1 MKILIIIPKYEK
13 EVHSLVL
20 ELANYFGI
28 WNVQY
33 RVSDKYGKYV
43 ILVNGSVFAKA
54 RSLEGL
60 RARFWR
66 NWRLLK
72 KYGYIPSRNR

>member
-1 MKILIIIPKYEK
+1 MRILIIIPKYEK
-13 EVHSLVL
+13 AVHGLVL

-28 WNVQY
+28 NNVHY
-33 RVSDKYGKYV
+33 KVNNRYGKYV
-43 ILVNGSVFAKA
+43 ILVNGQVFAEANNIKA
-54 RSLEGL
+54 L

-72 KYGYIPSRNR
+72 KYR